1 MGAETPR
8 RPGANLRAGST
19 RRLRPAVRL
28 GSVGNAKGDRSVNL
42 LDKIRINL
50 GGIMLVIVF
59 IVSAYACLFTD
70 VSIGRI
76 VGFVAVGFACAFS
89 TLFLG

>member
-1 MGAETPR
+1 M
-8 RPGANLRAGST
+8 
-19 RRLRPAVRL
+19 
-28 GSVGNAKGDRSVNL
+28 NL

-50 GGIMLVIVF
+50 GGIILVVVF
-59 IVSAYACLFTD
+59 VVTAYACFFTD